1 VSDNVSILRFAVRI
15 VPQDWTFEAAADR
28 TLFESARAAGIRLPT
43 SCRNGACRA
52 CMSLLRDG
60 TVAYRERPGLTREE
74 QEEGWVL
81 PCVARPT
88 SPIELH
94 VPEATMWDAP
104 R

>member
-1 VSDNVSILRFAVRI
+1 MVDEQRTVHPVRI
-15 VPQDWTFEAAADR
+15 VPQGWTFDAAADR

-52 CMSLLRDG
+52 CMSRLRDG
-60 TVAYRERPGLTREE
+60 AVAYGNRPGLTREE
-74 QEEGWVL
+74 RDEGWVL
-81 PCVARPT
+81 PCIARPT
-88 SPIELH
+88 CALELE